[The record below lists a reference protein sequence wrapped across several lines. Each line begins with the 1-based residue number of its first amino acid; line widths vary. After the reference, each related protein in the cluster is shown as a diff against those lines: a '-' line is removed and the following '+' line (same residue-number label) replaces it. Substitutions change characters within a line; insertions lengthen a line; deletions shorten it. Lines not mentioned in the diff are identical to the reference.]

1 MPKDRDLRFSR
12 LRNIDLLRRA
22 RPGEGHPQGKVPVA
36 AVLILRRCLS
46 LERDLQAFLQHVF
59 RGAIARRGA

>member
-1 MPKDRDLRFSR
+1 MPRDRDLRFSR

-22 RPGEGHPQGKVPVA
+22 RPGEGHPQGKAPFA
-36 AVLILRRCLS
+36 AVRAMRRCLS
-46 LERDLQAFLQHVF
+46 LERDLQAFLQHMF